1 MSLTVETGAG
11 VQGAESYAATATIDA
26 FWAARTHN
34 ALYTTWSAVSNT
46 TAKKEGAAREASAY
60 IDSVWGPYFKGVRRG
75 YVQGLLF
82 PRTGALDGAGYPLPD
97 LPPELVA
104 AVCELAARAVTSPLA
119 ADIDMGA
126 RVKSQTK
133 KVGPLEKS
141 TEYFDGGA
149 APQTAYGVVDNIL
162 APLLN
167 GSQPRAPN
175 AHWSWA

>member
-1 MSLTVETGAG
+1 MALLVEDGSGISGADAYASRAA
-11 VQGAESYAATATIDA
+11 VLAYWVNRPHDTKAATV
-26 FWAARTHN
+26 AAADVN
-34 ALYTTWSAVSNT
+34 DLD
-46 TAKKEGAAREASAY
+46 GAIREATDFA
-60 IDSVWGPYFKGVRRG
+60 DANWGPYYRGVRRG
-75 YVQGLLF
+75 YVQGKLF
-82 PRTGALDGAGYPLPD
+82 PRTGAKDDAGYPLPD

-119 ADIDMGA
+119 ADIDTGA

-149 APQTAYGVVDNIL
+149 APQTAYGAVDNIL

>member
-1 MSLTVETGAG
+1 MALLVEDGSGISGADAYASRAA
-11 VQGAESYAATATIDA
+11 VLAYWVNRPHDTKAATV
-26 FWAARTHN
+26 AAAN
-34 ALYTTWSAVSNT
+34 VNNLD
-46 TAKKEGAAREASAY
+46 GAIREATAY
-60 IDSVWGPYFKGVRRG
+60 IDAVFGPYYRGVRRG
-75 YVQGLLF
+75 YVQATLW
-82 PRTGALDGAGYPLPD
+82 PRTGAKDDADYPLPD

-104 AVCELAARAVTSPLA
+104 AVCELAARAVTAPLA
-119 ADIDMGA
+119 SDIDMGA

-149 APQTAYGVVDNIL
+149 APQTAYGAVDNIL

>member
-1 MSLTVETGAG
+1 MALIVETGSG
-11 VQGAESYAATATIDA
+11 VSGSESYASVAVIDA
-26 FWAARTHN
+26 YWAARSHN
-34 ALYTTWSAVSNT
+34 ALSATWAAVT
-46 TAKKEGAAREASAY
+46 PTAKKEGAAREATAY
-60 IDSVWGPYFKGVRRG
+60 MDSIWGPYYRGVRRG
-75 YVQGLLF
+75 YVQGTLF
-82 PRTGALDGAGYPLPD
+82 PRTGAKDDAGYPLPD

-104 AVCELAARAVTSPLA
+104 AVCELAARAVTAPLA
-119 ADIDMGA
+119 ADIDTGA

-149 APQTAYGVVDNIL
+149 APQTAYGAVDNIL

>member
-1 MSLTVETGAG
+1 MSIVVETGQGVAG
-11 VQGAESYAATATIDA
+11 SESYAATATIDA
-26 FWAARTHN
+26 YWAARTHN
-34 ALYTTWSAVSNT
+34 ALAATWAALT
-46 TAKKEGAAREASAY
+46 TAKKEGAAREASDFA
-60 IDSVWGPYFKGVRRG
+60 DATWGPYYRGVRRG
-75 YVQGLLF
+75 YVQGKLF
-82 PRTGALDGAGYPLPD
+82 PRTGAKDDAGYPLPD

-104 AVCELAARAVTSPLA
+104 AVCELAPRAATSPLA
-119 ADIDMGA
+119 ADIDTGA

-149 APQTAYGVVDNIL
+149 APQTAYGAVDNIL